1 MFFKGSDYG
10 QEVTDAIATLDTKI
24 AAFKEGVDICSA
36 ERLSQVHQITTATHL
51 DTKRG
56 FIELHSD
63 NEELKQMVRDMPR
76 NPPSLAAPSPEPGMR
91 SLNST
96 RSESE
101 ISELVQ
107 EMFEGMDL
115 KAPSRDI
122 KKSLSNFAK
131 LSEKEKDKV
140 RHIVLSDQVRTL
152 RLEELTKVL
161 FIRQRDPTRSI
172 YNPITFAASL
182 MANGMK
188 AHHTKPIVLSFLGKL
203 QSLAWSSDKE
213 REVSGPQ
220 KMLNS
225 INAQLVRQVLQRNGD
240 RKIPLLEDKTERLRC
255 QKKVYKGM
263 QLFREILSTLS
274 YEEDVII
281 IIELPPSF
289 VECKDEL
296 ESILK
301 GVARSISKTRAVVKF
316 IMLNAHQSIK
326 SNFTELDCM
335 ELFVKAELGGFRS
348 AVGLSK
354 LEQQFSELDVDD
366 EGPHHSRLQEQ
377 SNDEDSDSSGN
388 YSLASNPLIHD
399 SEFDTD
405 SDDSGSDN
413 NDSDA
418 DSGGEDSKRI

>member
-1 MFFKGSDYG
+1 
-10 QEVTDAIATLDTKI
+10 
-24 AAFKEGVDICSA
+24 
-36 ERLSQVHQITTATHL
+36 
-51 DTKRG
+51 
-56 FIELHSD
+56 
-63 NEELKQMVRDMPR
+63 MVRDMPR

-115 KAPSRDI
+115 TAPSRDI

-131 LSEKEKDKV
+131 LSEKGKDKV

-188 AHHTKPIVLSFLGKL
+188 DHHTKPIVLSFLGKL

-274 YEEDVII
+274 YEDDVII

-316 IMLNAHQSIK
+316 IMLNAHQAIK
-326 SNFTELDCM
+326 SHFTELDCM
-335 ELFVKAELGGFRS
+335 ELFVKEELGGFRS
-348 AVGLSK
+348 AVSLSK

-405 SDDSGSDN
+405 SDDSG
-413 NDSDA
+413 
-418 DSGGEDSKRI
+418 